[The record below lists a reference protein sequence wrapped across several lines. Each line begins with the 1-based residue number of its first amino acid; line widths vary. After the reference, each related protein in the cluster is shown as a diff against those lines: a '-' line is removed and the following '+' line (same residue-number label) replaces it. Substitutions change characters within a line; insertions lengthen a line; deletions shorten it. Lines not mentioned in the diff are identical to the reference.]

1 MELTLSILLLLMVG
15 AWLGYR
21 EIGVSFLGIHIR
33 DLISTKLFGTMQFVV
48 VAVFIVGVYVI
59 NATFIHFSDETL
71 NLTHITKVLV
81 ILCAIVM
88 ATMIVRATNQ
98 YTSAITAFWGAVAA
112 LGVECNWFNHA
123 PLLVALLLSLIA
135 APIVG
140 TMLFYLYQRVFN
152 HIIYKGD
159 THLLIKNLYMKRLA
173 LVGIILGGMALAVN
187 YALFVA
193 PFLSCV
199 LSEKNAISPI
209 IIIIAAMVLS
219 AVMIIPA
226 ATVLHNENH
235 GAKRMRWALPSLY
248 ALITVLILGNVA
260 GTLLLGLVPMIVS
273 PSQIRECCKLSKGDR
288 HRSLIN
294 IASITIATPIIAFLI
309 AFVMLTVVKNSLIM
323 LIVTCFVFI
332 TCMLVIQNYR
342 QRRKHTLTE
351 KALNDEL
358 THSSETGDE
367 RNRLDVA
374 AVTSQFN
381 VMTNE
386 IDIKHKELVNLSL
399 YIKQQRQYLEDLGN
413 SLYDLSNEDDVT
425 LLRQQLRETAQKLN
439 DNMRLTDEM
448 DQFYNQVEDLHK
460 NFVSRLLMRCSNLSE
475 KEKRL
480 AILLRLGFSSKD
492 IAGMMNVEPKSVEVS
507 RYRFRRKLKLERSVN
522 IVEYLQMI

>member
-1 MELTLSILLLLMVG
+1 MIG

-33 DLISTKLFGTMQFVV
+33 DMISTRLFGTLQFLV
-48 VAVFIVGVYVI
+48 VAAFIVGAYVI
-59 NATFIHFSDETL
+59 NVNFHTAPDHPYNTTTIEAS
-71 NLTHITKVLV
+71 V
-81 ILCAIVM
+81 ILCAMVM
-88 ATMIVRATNQ
+88 TVAIVRAANQ
-98 YTSAITAFWGAVAA
+98 YTSAITAFWGALTAF
-112 LGVECNWFNHA
+112 GIEHNWFNNTS
-123 PLLVALLLSLIA
+123 LVVALLLSLIA
-135 APIVG
+135 APIAG
-140 TMLFYLYQRVFN
+140 TLLFHLYQRIFN
-152 HIIYKGD
+152 HIIYKSD
-159 THLLIKNLYMKRLA
+159 LHLLIKNLHMKRLA
-173 LVGIILGGMALAVN
+173 LAGIILGGVALAVN
-187 YALFVA
+187 YALLTAPMLSSVTAEMNTASPVSIAVA
-193 PFLSCV
+193 
-199 LSEKNAISPI
+199 AIV
-209 IIIIAAMVLS
+209 MS

-248 ALITVLILGNVA
+248 ALITVLMLGNVA
-260 GTLLLGLVPMIVS
+260 GTLLLGLVPVIVS
-273 PSQIRECCKLSKGDR
+273 PSQIRECCKISTGDR
-288 HRSLIN
+288 HRTLIN
-294 IASITIATPIIAFLI
+294 LASITVATPVIAFLI
-309 AFVMLTVVKNSLIM
+309 AFVMLTAVKNSLIM
-323 LIVTCFVFI
+323 LIITGFVLI
-332 TCMLVIQNYR
+332 TCLLVIQNSR
-342 QRRKHTLTE
+342 QRRKHTQTE
-351 KALNDEL
+351 KALHAEL

-381 VMTNE
+381 VMTSA

-399 YIKQQRQYLEDLGN
+399 YIKQQRQYLEDLGK
-413 SLYDLSNEDDVT
+413 SLNDLSQEEDVA

-460 NFVSRLLMRCSNLSE
+460 NFVSRLIMRCGTLSE

>member
-1 MELTLSILLLLMVG
+1 MIG

-33 DLISTKLFGTMQFVV
+33 DMISTKLYGSMQFLV
-48 VAVFIVGVYVI
+48 VAAFIVGAYVI
-59 NATFIHFSDETL
+59 NVNFHTAPEGPYTL
-71 NLTHITKVLV
+71 SIIEASV
-81 ILCAIVM
+81 ILCAMVM
-88 ATMIVRATNQ
+88 TVAIVRSANQ
-98 YTSAITAFWGAVAA
+98 YTSAITAFWGALTAF
-112 LGVECNWFNHA
+112 GVESDWFNDTS
-123 PLLVALLLSLIA
+123 LVVALLLSLIA

-140 TMLFYLYQRVFN
+140 TLLFYIYRRIFN
-152 HIIYKGD
+152 HIIYKSD
-159 THLLIKNLYMKRLA
+159 HHLLIKNLYMKRLA
-173 LVGIILGGMALAVN
+173 LVGIILGGVALAVN
-187 YALFVA
+187 YALLTAPMLSSVA
-193 PFLSCV
+193 TEMNTTSPASIAFS
-199 LSEKNAISPI
+199 AIV
-209 IIIIAAMVLS
+209 MS

-248 ALITVLILGNVA
+248 ALFTVLLVGNVA
-260 GTLLLGLVPMIVS
+260 GTLLLGLVPVIIS
-273 PSQIRECCKLSKGDR
+273 PSQIRECCKISKNR

-294 IASITIATPIIAFLI
+294 LASITIATPIIAFLI

-323 LIVTCFVFI
+323 LIITFFVLTTCTLI
-332 TCMLVIQNYR
+332 IQNFS
-342 QRRKHTLTE
+342 QRRQHSMTK
-351 KALNDEL
+351 KALDDEL
-358 THSSETGDE
+358 THSNETGDE

-399 YIKQQRQYLEDLGN
+399 YIKQQRQYLEDLSKTLN
-413 SLYDLSNEDDVT
+413 DLSQEDDVP
-425 LLRQQLRETAQKLN
+425 LLRQELRETAQKLN
-439 DNMRLTDEM
+439 ENMRLTDEM

-460 NFVSRLLMRCSNLSE
+460 NFVSRLLMRCANLSE

-480 AILLRLGFSSKD
+480 AIMLRLGFSSKD

-507 RYRFRRKLKLERSVN
+507 RYRFRRKLKLDRSVN

>member
-1 MELTLSILLLLMVG
+1 MELVLSILTLLLAG

-33 DLISTKLFGTMQFVV
+33 DMISTRIFGSMQFLV
-48 VAVFIVGVYVI
+48 VAAFILCAYAMNVSFHTAPEGP
-59 NATFIHFSDETL
+59 AT
-71 NLTHITKVLV
+71 LTIVEASV
-81 ILCAIVM
+81 ILCTMVM
-88 ATMIVRATNQ
+88 AVAIVRATNQ
-98 YTSAITAFWGAVAA
+98 YTSAITAFWGALTAF
-112 LGVECNWFNHA
+112 GVEYNWFDNIS
-123 PLLVALLLSLIA
+123 LVVALLLSLIA

-140 TMLFYLYQRVFN
+140 TLLFYIYRRFFN
-152 HIIYKGD
+152 RIIYKSD
-159 THLLIKNLYMKRLA
+159 HHLLIKNLYMKRLA
-173 LVGIILGGMALAVN
+173 LAGIILGGVTLAVN
-187 YALFVA
+187 YALLMAPMLNSVA
-193 PFLSCV
+193 NELNTTSSFLIV
-199 LSEKNAISPI
+199 VAAIV
-209 IIIIAAMVLS
+209 MS

-226 ATVLHNENH
+226 ATVLHNENY

-248 ALITVLILGNVA
+248 ALFTVLLAGNVA
-260 GTLLLGLVPMIVS
+260 GTLLLGLIPVIVS
-273 PSQIRECCKLSKGDR
+273 PSQIRECCKISMGDR
-288 HRSLIN
+288 HRTLIN
-294 IASITIATPIIAFLI
+294 LASITIATPIIAFLI
-309 AFVMLTVVKNSLIM
+309 AFIMLTVVKSSLIM
-323 LIVTCFVFI
+323 LIVTGFVLI
-332 TCMLVIQNYR
+332 TCLLAIQNSR
-342 QRRKHTLTE
+342 QRRKHTQTE

-399 YIKQQRQYLEDLGN
+399 YIKQQRQYLEDLSKN
-413 SLYDLSNEDDVT
+413 LNDLSNEDDVT
-425 LLRQQLRETAQKLN
+425 MLRQQLREIAQKVN

-448 DQFYNQVEDLHK
+448 DQFYTQVEDLHK

>member
-1 MELTLSILLLLMVG
+1 MECILSILLLLMVG

-33 DLISTKLFGTMQFVV
+33 DLISTRLYGTMQFLV
-48 VAVFIVGVYVI
+48 VAAVILGAYVI
-59 NATFIHFSDETL
+59 NVDFHPIDDASS
-71 NLTHITKVLV
+71 LTINEMLVVL
-81 ILCAIVM
+81 CSMVM
-88 ATMIVRATNQ
+88 AIAIVRATNQ
-98 YTSAITAFWGAVAA
+98 YTSAITAFWGAIAA
-112 LGVECNWFNHA
+112 FGIECNWFNNSS
-123 PLLVALLLSLIA
+123 LVIALLLSLIA

-140 TMLFYLYQRVFN
+140 TLLFYIYRRIFN

-159 THLLIKNLYMKRLA
+159 HHLLIKNLYMKRLA
-173 LVGIILGGMALAVN
+173 LVGIILGGLALAVN
-187 YALFVA
+187 YALLIA
-193 PFLSCV
+193 PMLTTV
-199 LSEKNAISPI
+199 TAEMNAISP
-209 IIIIAAMVLS
+209 AAITLAAILMS
-219 AVMIIPA
+219 ITMIIPA

-235 GAKRMRWALPSLY
+235 GAKQMRWALPALY
-248 ALITVLILGNVA
+248 ALVTVLLIGNVA
-260 GTLLLGLVPMIVS
+260 GTLLLSLVPVIVS
-273 PSQIRECCKLSKGDR
+273 PSQIRECCKILKGDR
-288 HRSLIN
+288 HRSLTN
-294 IASITIATPIIAFLI
+294 LLSITVATPVIAFLI
-309 AFVMLTVVKNSLIM
+309 AFIMLTVVKNSLIM
-323 LIVTCFVFI
+323 LIITLFVLI
-332 TCMLVIQNYR
+332 TCVLIIQNFS
-342 QRRKHTLTE
+342 QRRQHTLTK
-351 KALNDEL
+351 KALDDEL
-358 THSSETGDE
+358 THSSEAGDE

-399 YIKQQRQYLEDLGN
+399 YIKQQRQYLEDLSKN
-413 SLYDLSNEDDVT
+413 LNDLSNEDDT
-425 LLRQQLRETAQKLN
+425 ELLRQQLRETAQKLN

-448 DQFYNQVEDLHK
+448 DQFYTQVEDLHK

>member
-1 MELTLSILLLLMVG
+1 MELALSILILLLVG

-33 DLISTKLFGTMQFVV
+33 DLISTKLFGTMQFLV
-48 VAVFIVGVYVI
+48 VAAFILAACTIKV
-59 NATFIHFSDETL
+59 TFFPETNVSHLSD
-71 NLTHITKVLV
+71 IIVVSV
-81 ILCAIVM
+81 ILCAVVM
-88 ATMIVRATNQ
+88 AIGIVRAANQ
-98 YTSAITAFWGAVAA
+98 YTSAVTAFWGAVAA
-112 LGVECNWFNHA
+112 LGVECNWFGDTS
-123 PLLVALLLSLIA
+123 LVVALLLSLIV
-135 APIVG
+135 APFVG
-140 TMLFYLYQRVFN
+140 TMLFLLYRKLFN
-152 HIIYKGD
+152 HIIYKSD
-159 THLLIKNLYMKRLA
+159 RHLLIKNLYMKRLA
-173 LVGIILGGMALAVN
+173 LVGIILGGITLAVN
-187 YALFVA
+187 YALLVA
-193 PFLSCV
+193 PLLSCV
-199 LSEKNAISPI
+199 MTEINATSTVILA
-209 IIIIAAMVLS
+209 IAAIVMS
-219 AVMIIPA
+219 AVMILPA
-226 ATVLHNENH
+226 ATVLHNENY

-273 PSQIRECCKLSKGDR
+273 PSQIRECCKLSTGDR
-288 HRSLIN
+288 RRSLIN
-294 IASITIATPIIAFLI
+294 LASITIATPVIAFLI
-309 AFVMLTVVKNSLIM
+309 AFVMLTVVKSSLIM
-323 LIVTCFVFI
+323 LIVTGFVLI
-332 TCMLVIQNYR
+332 TCLLVIQNSR
-342 QRRKHTLTE
+342 QRRQHTQTK

-367 RNRLDVA
+367 LNRLDVA

-381 VMTNE
+381 VMTNA

-399 YIKQQRQYLEDLGN
+399 YIKQQRQYLEDLSK
-413 SLYDLSNEDDVT
+413 SLNDMSEEEDIA
-425 LLRQQLRETAQKLN
+425 LLRQQLREIAQKLN

-460 NFVSRLLMRCSNLSE
+460 NFVSRLLMRCGNLSE

>member
-1 MELTLSILLLLMVG
+1 MEITLSILLLLMIG

-33 DLISTKLFGTMQFVV
+33 DLISTRLFGTMQFLV
-48 VAVFIVGVYVI
+48 VATFILGAYVI
-59 NATFIHFSDETL
+59 NVDFHPIAEVSGFTIIEL
-71 NLTHITKVLV
+71 LV
-81 ILCAIVM
+81 ILCSMVM
-88 ATMIVRATNQ
+88 AVAIVRASNQ
-98 YTSAITAFWGAVAA
+98 YTSAITAFWGAIAA
-112 LGVECNWFNHA
+112 FGIEHNWFNNTS
-123 PLLVALLLSLIA
+123 LVLALVLSLIV
-135 APIVG
+135 APLIG
-140 TMLFYLYQRVFN
+140 TLLFYLFQKIFN

-159 THLLIKNLYMKRLA
+159 RHLLIKNLYMKRMA
-173 LVGIILGGMALAVN
+173 LVGIILGGVALAVN
-187 YALFVA
+187 YALLVA
-193 PFLSCV
+193 PMLKSV
-199 LSEKNAISPI
+199 TTEMNSISPI
-209 IIIIAAMVLS
+209 TIAIAAIILS
-219 AVMIIPA
+219 IIMIIPA
-226 ATVLHNENH
+226 ATVLHNENY
-235 GAKRMRWALPSLY
+235 GAKQMRWALPSLY
-248 ALITVLILGNVA
+248 ALFTVLLTGNVA
-260 GTLLLGLVPMIVS
+260 GTLLLGMVPIIVS
-273 PSQIRECCKLSKGDR
+273 PSQIRECCKISKGDR

-294 IASITIATPIIAFLI
+294 LASITIATPVIAFLT
-309 AFVMLTVVKNSLIM
+309 AFVMLTVVKNALIM
-323 LIVTCFVFI
+323 LIITFFVLI
-332 TCMLVIQNYR
+332 TCILIIQNFS
-342 QRRKHTLTE
+342 QRRQHTLTK
-351 KALNDEL
+351 KALDDEL

-399 YIKQQRQYLEDLGN
+399 YIKQQRQYLEDLSKN
-413 SLYDLSNEDDVT
+413 LNDLSNEDDVA
-425 LLRQQLRETAQKLN
+425 LLRQQLREIAQKVN

-448 DQFYNQVEDLHK
+448 DQFYTQVEDLHK